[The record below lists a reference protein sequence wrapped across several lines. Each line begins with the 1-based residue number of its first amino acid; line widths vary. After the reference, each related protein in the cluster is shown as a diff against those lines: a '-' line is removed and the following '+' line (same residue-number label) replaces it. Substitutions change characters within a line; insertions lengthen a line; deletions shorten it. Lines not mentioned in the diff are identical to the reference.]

1 MKRNSLVLIL
11 LGIMLL
17 LLTGCGKKPASA
29 SALENDLYN
38 SGGFSRFSNELGMN
52 ITDFEIEKRQ
62 TTTESKVDIVWVSV
76 KASGDTVKGE
86 MYYKMTYNLYNDG
99 WLLETIEDDNV
110 DSWHF
115 EPLCGVPDAEIA
127 DYMPE
132 EAEILENT
140 VDLDTATQTVTYTYE
155 EPHLYCDVTY
165 KKQLV
170 FDFGD
175 IYYSFGMCEPGTWGF
190 RDEVD
195 AGSYEDWHGIE
206 GTWQYTN
213 TNLLFGKTETYTLVI
228 DDFSPGSHAFDEPN
242 SYDGSSDHYTVSG
255 SYRYD
260 MDYYSRKDFVS
271 WANENNMLDGRAK
284 TDNGEMTHHI
294 TANMVQHSDA
304 SYVTNKSMGITIH
317 YDSAPTIWAVD
328 GLKQG
333 TVELTKIS

>member
-1 MKRNSLVLIL
+1 
-11 LGIMLL
+11 
-17 LLTGCGKKPASA
+17 
-29 SALENDLYN
+29 
-38 SGGFSRFSNELGMN
+38 
-52 ITDFEIEKRQ
+52 
-62 TTTESKVDIVWVSV
+62 
-76 KASGDTVKGE
+76 

-127 DYMPE
+127 GYMPE

-140 VDLDTATQTVTYTYE
+140 VDFDTATQTVTYTYE

-195 AGSYEDWHGIE
+195 AGSYEEWHGIE

-213 TNLLFGKTETYTLVI
+213 TNLLFGKTKTYTLVI

-242 SYDGSSDHYTVSG
+242 SYNGLRDHYTVSG
-255 SYRYD
+255 SCRYD
-260 MDYYSRKDFVS
+260 MDYYSCKDFVS
-271 WANENNMLDGRAK
+271 WANEDNMLDGRAK
-284 TDNGEMTHHI
+284 TDNGEMTHDI

-304 SYVTNKSMGITIH
+304 SYVTNISMVITIH
-317 YDSAPTIWAVD
+317 YDSAPTIWVVD

>member
-1 MKRNSLVLIL
+1 
-11 LGIMLL
+11 
-17 LLTGCGKKPASA
+17 
-29 SALENDLYN
+29 
-38 SGGFSRFSNELGMN
+38 MN

-76 KASGDTVKGE
+76 KASGDTVKGK

-127 DYMPE
+127 GYMPE

-140 VDLDTATQTVTYTYE
+140 VDFDTATQTVTYTYE

-195 AGSYEDWHGIE
+195 AGSYEEWHGIE

-213 TNLLFGKTETYTLVI
+213 TNLLFGKTKTYTLVI

-242 SYDGSSDHYTVSG
+242 SYNGLRDHYTVSG
-255 SYRYD
+255 SCRYD
-260 MDYYSRKDFVS
+260 MDYYSCKDFVS
-271 WANENNMLDGRAK
+271 WANEDNILDGRAK
-284 TDNGEMTHHI
+284 TDNGEMTHDI

-304 SYVTNKSMGITIH
+304 SYVTNISMVITIH
-317 YDSAPTIWAVD
+317 YDSAPTIWVVD

>member
-175 IYYSFGMCEPGTWGF
+175 VYYSFGMCEPGTWGF

-195 AGSYEDWHGIE
+195 AGSYEDWHLN
-206 GTWQYTN
+206 GTWY
-213 TNLLFGKTETYTLVI
+213 GKFDGFPYNDGVEYYLTI
-228 DDFSPGSHAFDEPN
+228 DEVP
-242 SYDGSSDHYTVSG
+242 TVSVHANNAGGEFEISG
-255 SYRYD
+255 SCEKITYYNNFDTSRETFDGPFTVDYD
-260 MDYYSRKDFVS
+260 EKHKYTMRIGRLGSTSVLAVYFDYDEQIQFPI
-271 WANENNMLDGRAK
+271 GRH
-284 TDNGEMTHHI
+284 NGGKL
-294 TANMVQHSDA
+294 S
-304 SYVTNKSMGITIH
+304 
-317 YDSAPTIWAVD
+317 P
-328 GLKQG
+328 
-333 TVELTKIS
+333 LTE

>member
-1 MKRNSLVLIL
+1 MKRNLLVLIL

-29 SALENDLYN
+29 SVLENDLYN

-76 KASGDTVKGE
+76 KASGDTAKGE

-175 IYYSFGMCEPGTWGF
+175 VYYSFGMCEPGTWGF

-195 AGSYEDWHGIE
+195 AGSYETWNIS
-206 GTWQYTN
+206 GTWYAEFERAHNKYGKYEVYFRIDEFMPTGIISERLQDGAYKETFALRGFYEQYRIPESNKYYYNTVKGPFEVGIVSNETN
-213 TNLLFGKTETYTLVI
+213 
-228 DDFSPGSHAFDEPN
+228 P
-242 SYDGSSDHYTVSG
+242 HYG
-255 SYRYD
+255 SYFIEMNEYD
-260 MDYYSRKDFVS
+260 TSAILLGELRDIHIFLDYDNLWFDMWR
-271 WANENNMLDGRAK
+271 DG
-284 TDNGEMTHHI
+284 
-294 TANMVQHSDA
+294 
-304 SYVTNKSMGITIH
+304 H
-317 YDSAPTIWAVD
+317 YHTEFIRDT
-328 GLKQG
+328 
-333 TVELTKIS
+333 

>member
-1 MKRNSLVLIL
+1 MKRNLLVVIL

-29 SALENDLYN
+29 STLENDLYN
-38 SGGFSRFSNELGMN
+38 SGSFSRFSNKLGMN

-76 KASGDTVKGE
+76 KAAGDTVKSE

-127 DYMPE
+127 GYMPE

-175 IYYSFGMCEPGTWGF
+175 VYYSFGMCEPGTWGF
-190 RDEVD
+190 RAEVD
-195 AGSYEDWHGIE
+195 AGSYEDWHLN
-206 GTWQYTN
+206 GTWYGKFDGFPYNDGEEYYLTIEEVPTVSVHANNEGGEFEISGSCEMITYYNDSYTSR
-213 TNLLFGKTETYTLVI
+213 KTFDGPFTVR
-228 DDFSPGSHAFDEPN
+228 FDEELGYIM
-242 SYDGSSDHYTVSG
+242 SIGSLSSISVLAVLFDYDEQVHFP
-255 SYRYD
+255 RL
-260 MDYYSRKDFVS
+260 RH
-271 WANENNMLDGRAK
+271 
-284 TDNGEMTHHI
+284 NGEKL
-294 TANMVQHSDA
+294 S
-304 SYVTNKSMGITIH
+304 
-317 YDSAPTIWAVD
+317 
-328 GLKQG
+328 L
-333 TVELTKIS
+333 LTE